1 MRERVQFAHMKFGAE
16 EKRVNRRALKIAG
29 KRVEF
34 STNVGQMSFV
44 QSRDNDAAAL
54 DADFEAVKRSGHIA
68 KPVVSLIQ
76 RVENLGV
83 GIVIEATR
91 A

>member
-16 EKRVNRRALKIAG
+16 EKGVNSRTLKIAG

-34 STNVGQMSFV
+34 AADIGQMSFV
-44 QSRDNDAAAL
+44 QSRDNDTAAF
-54 DADFEAVKRSGHIA
+54 DANLQAVEGSGHIA
-68 KPVVSLIQ
+68 KPVVGLIE